1 MEESALKEHVL
12 LKDSVIKL
20 LGDAKELFTIHF
32 GNAKEDSI
40 RAFEELAEKTRD
52 GRFSIIVVGEFSAGK
67 STFLNALMRE
77 KYLDSF
83 SSETTANI
91 NFLKSV
97 NDSPTGKPL
106 IRVNYKDG
114 KTETSDNVSFEN
126 IQKYVSTRGIEVA
139 ATIDIVEIFLDSP
152 FLND

>member
-1 MEESALKEHVL
+1 MDINELKEHNQI
-12 LKDSVIKL
+12 KESVITL
-20 LGDAKELFTIHF
+20 LGEAKDVFFFHFCESNEENIHAFNEL
-32 GNAKEDSI
+32 S
-40 RAFEELAEKTRD
+40 EKTND

-97 NDSPTGKPL
+97 KDSPSGN
-106 IRVNYKDG
+106 R
-114 KTETSDNVSFEN
+114 E
-126 IQKYVSTRGIEVA
+126 A
-139 ATIDIVEIFLDSP
+139 AES
-152 FLND
+152 